1 MPVVKSVI
9 IAVVGMAGSGKS
21 VAADYLKS
29 KGFPVLRFGD
39 ITDAGLRLQGQTLQ
53 EENER
58 LYREK
63 LRRDL
68 GMAAYAIKI
77 EPRLREKYRSGTVLI
92 VLDGLYSW
100 EEYLYLKP
108 KFPQLKLLAVYT
120 RPELRLKRLSKRS
133 IRPLTAAETQARD
146 QAEIE
151 NLHKA
156 GPIALADYLVT
167 NNASVDDLYSQLD
180 AYLQGLSLK
189 GL

>member
-1 MPVVKSVI
+1 MPTAESVI

-21 VAADYLKS
+21 VVSDYLKS
-29 KGFPVLRFGD
+29 KGYPVLRFGD
-39 ITDAGLRLQGQTLQ
+39 VTDEGLRLQGETLQ

-77 EPRLREKYRSGTVLI
+77 EPRLQGLSLKAPVV

-133 IRPLTAAETQARD
+133 VRPLNSAETQARD

-167 NNASVDDLYSQLD
+167 NNGSVSDLHSQLD
-180 AYLQGLSLK
+180 IYLQGLSLQ